1 MSGRAEEYHAE
12 ELGECQQHD
21 AADEGQG
28 GYAAHGIEHV
38 HAVADAVH
46 HAQVYEELA
55 REAVQGR
62 QGAYGGRGQQ
72 EQRRRD
78 GHALGGAAE
87 VVEQRGVH
95 LRVEVARAE
104 VQQRLEERVVERVQQ
119 GAAEGYRR
127 HDGVVGPGAE
137 GGYAQG
143 DEYDA
148 DVLHARVCE
157 QPLGVVLRGGLHGA
171 PQSRHHAHG
180 QQDDAGGVELPH
192 LGDLARDAYDAV
204 DARLDHHARH
214 EGRDVRRSGGV
225 SLGQPYVHGEY
236 SGLHAE
242 SDEEYD
248 EERERVPRG
257 VAVWQR
263 VEVGRA
269 AHGVDAGEARHE
281 EHEPDVHHY

>member
-1 MSGRAEEYHAE
+1 MSSAAVSDTRVSVGATSASTRYTAA
-12 ELGECQQHD
+12 GENSAA
-21 AADEGQG
+21 AADTTLTAYWGSRPAIMMPAAGMAMAPRRRPSTSRTLFMPSCRGEPRNITPKSLANASSTMPPMRGQG

-127 HDGVVGPGAE
+127 HDGVVGPRRRG
-137 GGYAQG
+137 
-143 DEYDA
+143 
-148 DVLHARVCE
+148 R
-157 QPLGVVLRGGLHGA
+157 LR
-171 PQSRHHAHG
+171 P
-180 QQDDAGGVELPH
+180 
-192 LGDLARDAYDAV
+192 
-204 DARLDHHARH
+204 
-214 EGRDVRRSGGV
+214 GR
-225 SLGQPYVHGEY
+225 
-236 SGLHAE
+236 
-242 SDEEYD
+242 
-248 EERERVPRG
+248 
-257 VAVWQR
+257 
-263 VEVGRA
+263 
-269 AHGVDAGEARHE
+269 
-281 EHEPDVHHY
+281 